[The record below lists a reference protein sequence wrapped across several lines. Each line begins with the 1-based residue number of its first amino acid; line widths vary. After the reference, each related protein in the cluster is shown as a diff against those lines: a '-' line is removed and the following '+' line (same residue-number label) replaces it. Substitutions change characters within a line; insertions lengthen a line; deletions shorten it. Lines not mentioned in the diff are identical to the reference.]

1 MITREQYE
9 HYKRLVDE
17 FEQAEYE
24 DKQREADEDVDAE
37 PGYKC
42 PTCGEI
48 DGMEN
53 PCCPDYDPLHI
64 DNCGY
69 G

>member
-1 MITREQYE
+1 MICPFGNITCHDRYCAGAKMCKYE
-9 HYKRLVDE
+9 CE
-17 FEQAEYE
+17 
-24 DKQREADEDVDAE
+24 DEDEEEEDDYRK
-37 PGYKC
+37 PC
-42 PTCGEI
+42 PTCG
-48 DGMEN
+48 DVNGSRN

>member
-1 MITREQYE
+1 MICPFGNIKCHTQGCQSVPQCSQEV
-9 HYKRLVDE
+9 LDG
-17 FEQAEYE
+17 
-24 DKQREADEDVDAE
+24 DDEDFE
-37 PGYKC
+37 KPC
-42 PTCGEI
+42 PTCGDI
-48 DGMEN
+48 NGMRN